1 MDGTTQQQT
10 AQEPNDVIGW
20 LPDEV
25 RLDEPTRRSRLRW
38 VVVVDAT
45 LPAGRAVNAA
55 ACLAA
60 STGAAVAGLLGP
72 GGQDA
77 DGGWHP
83 GLPWA
88 GCTVLAVSPQE
99 LLDLR
104 TRAAGLKGVLVS
116 DMPDGAQTH
125 RVYAD
130 YLQELARS
138 PTGELGLRA
147 VSLLGPR
154 NRIDRLTKR
163 LSLLA

>member
-1 MDGTTQQQT
+1 MS
-10 AQEPNDVIGW
+10 EPNDAVPGW
-20 LPDEV
+20 LPEEV
-25 RLDEPTRRSRLRW
+25 VLDQPTRSSRLRW
-38 VVVVDAT
+38 VLLVDAD
-45 LPAGRAVNAA
+45 LPAGVAVNAA
-55 ACLAA
+55 ACTAA
-60 STGAAVAGLLGP
+60 QVGSAVAGLLGP
-72 GGQDA
+72 GGPDA
-77 DGGWHP
+77 DGGVHP

-88 GCTVLAVSPQE
+88 GCTVLAASPQE

-104 TRAAGLKGVLVS
+104 TRAAGLEGVLVS